1 MTLNPWEVENV
12 QAFSFLKCP
21 ECIFDAKE
29 EDIFRHH
36 AVENHPLSFVLFGK
50 SIQDPLVIIKEEQ
63 SETENGFSTR
73 VLIDNS
79 IDDKEEIK
87 INIDEFSANKFSSKN
102 GFMKETSHM
111 EFQEDLPETEYYS
124 DYEMEEEEI
133 DNDGESKTCLDC
145 DISFSKMSFLK
156 QHVKSVHEGKKH
168 ITRYRY
174 ESETGLSY
182 QKACFNQGELFHSC
196 ISCKKK
202 FPKFSDLKL
211 HIGVSSVVEFKGAEV
226 NFGFSV
232 LLLISFKAVTLFC

>member
-1 MTLNPWEVENV
+1 MDYNPWNV
-12 QAFSFLKCP
+12 DSIHEFYFLNCP
-21 ECIFDAKE
+21 ECPFLAKDE
-29 EDIFRHH
+29 SYFQDH
-36 AVENHPLSFVLFGK
+36 ALKKHPLSFVLFGK

-87 INIDEFSANKFSSKN
+87 INIDEFSTNKFNSKN

-145 DISFSKMSFLK
+145 DISFSKMSYLK
-156 QHVKSVHEGKKH
+156 QHVKSVHEGKKL

-211 HIGVSSVVEFKGAEV
+211 HIG
-226 NFGFSV
+226 
-232 LLLISFKAVTLFC
+232 